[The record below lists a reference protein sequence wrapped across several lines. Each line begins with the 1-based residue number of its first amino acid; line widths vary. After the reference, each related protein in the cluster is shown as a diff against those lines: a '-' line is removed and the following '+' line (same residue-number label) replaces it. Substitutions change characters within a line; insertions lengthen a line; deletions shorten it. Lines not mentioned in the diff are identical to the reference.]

1 MSKEHKGAEVVFSEK
16 GKQIIDLFAQTKQN
30 DEKVIFLGKE
40 LDRLYGILPA
50 LRTEA
55 KIKQVETKIEE
66 LETQVEN
73 LKKENKQKEIELE
86 GLAHKSIMET
96 ELLLRGKWKKENN

>member
-1 MSKEHKGAEVVFSEK
+1 MSEKNKNAEVIFSER
-16 GKQIIDLFAQTKQN
+16 GKQLDALLNQTKQN
-30 DEKVIFLGKE
+30 DEKIIALTKE

-55 KIKQVETKIEE
+55 KIEQVETKIEE
-66 LETQVEN
+66 LETRVEN
-73 LKKENKQKEIELE
+73 LKKENKRKEREMDDLS
-86 GLAHKSIMET
+86 HKSRMET

>member
-1 MSKEHKGAEVVFSEK
+1 MQKKDKNVEVVFSEK
-16 GKQIIDLFAQTKQN
+16 GKQITGLLAQTEEN
-30 DEKVIFLGKE
+30 DKNIVFLAKE

-55 KIKQVETKIEE
+55 KIEQVETKIEE

-73 LKKENKQKEIELE
+73 LKKENKQKEREMDDVSR
-86 GLAHKSIMET
+86 KSIMET
-96 ELLLRGKWKKENN
+96 ELLLRGKWPKNKN